1 MTGICSD
8 VCEGEGKETGSDML
22 RRLCL
27 GDEMMEIMSKGR
39 IMICGCR
46 QLVTTQLIELM
57 KIIIPRE

>member
-1 MTGICSD
+1 
-8 VCEGEGKETGSDML
+8 ML